1 MSDTRHLLYSNTTVT
16 CRQSPNDSELDA
28 DFGETAE
35 RIVGRLRC
43 ALCLIGLVGA
53 LIKMLY

>member
-1 MSDTRHLLYSNTTVT
+1 MSDSRILLYTTIPS
-16 CRQSPNDSELDA
+16 RQSPNGAELDV
-28 DFGETAE
+28 DFGETAA

-53 LIKMLY
+53 LIEMLFW

>member
-1 MSDTRHLLYSNTTVT
+1 MSDRRHFLYSNTTVP
-16 CRQSPNDSELDA
+16 RWQSPNDSELDT

-53 LIKMLY
+53 LIEMLY